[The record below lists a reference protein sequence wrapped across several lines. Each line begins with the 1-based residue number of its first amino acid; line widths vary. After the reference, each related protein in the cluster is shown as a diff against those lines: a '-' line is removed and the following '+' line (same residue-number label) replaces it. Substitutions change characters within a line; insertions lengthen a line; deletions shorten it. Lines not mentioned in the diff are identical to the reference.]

1 MATIT
6 GYTAARMQAIEDG
19 TVTTGLYDASGH
31 LILTKHDGTQI
42 DVGRTT
48 AATTAQSGIV
58 ELATNAET
66 QAGTDATRAI
76 TPAGLASL
84 SGYRVQIVSGV
95 SEAATPAAWPYGVS
109 LQSVTTGSGWSL
121 NSGTGTIVT
130 SSISSDYTVQEF
142 YSNTGSG
149 GSTKS
154 WQRSYTSAAGWSSW
168 AQRMLMVNLDPTAF
182 NQTTARGNY
191 PVGQSR
197 LYYTTANGTGWDF
210 SGTAGEIITYCESDN
225 TFGRQVFTAHVGGSS
240 TPFQWFR
247 TANAAG
253 GWTAWQKVITDPG
266 PWTTWTP
273 TWSTTSGLH
282 LPSFGNA
289 VVSFKAYKIARKV
302 DVQFDIAFGS
312 STNFGATP
320 ASTDNWTFS
329 LPAAWPASSTAPG
342 TFLGIGD
349 MYRDKTTLGFTRI
362 KLSGTTA
369 VSFGILS
376 TFVASALDSG
386 ASGHIGGDVDSIS
399 PWTWASGDVFRGAFT
414 YESAS

>member
-19 TVTTGLYDASGH
+19 TITTGLYDASGH
-31 LILTKHDGTQI
+31 LILTKHDGTQV

-84 SGYRVQIVSGV
+84 SGYRVQIVTGV
-95 SEAATPAAWPYGVS
+95 TEAATPAAWPYGVS

-130 SSISSDYTVQEF
+130 SSISSDYTIQEF
-142 YSNTGSG
+142 YSNTGTG

-154 WQRSYTSAAGWSSW
+154 WQRSYTSALGWSSW

-182 NQTTARGNY
+182 TQTTLRGNY

-210 SGTAGEIITYCESDN
+210 NGTAGEIITYCESDN
-225 TFGRQVFTAHVGGSS
+225 TFGRQVFTSHVGGSS

-266 PWTTWTP
+266 GWITWTP
-273 TWSTTSGLH
+273 TWTTSSGLH
-282 LPSFGNA
+282 TPSWGNTA
-289 VVSFKAYKIARKV
+289 PIFRAFKMGRRV
-302 DVQFDIAFGS
+302 EVQFDIVFGS
-312 STNFGATP
+312 TVNFGTTP
-320 ASTDNWTFS
+320 GTSDNWLFS
-329 LPAAWPASSTAPG
+329 LPAAWPAARADDCLGWADMYHDKYNFGLARCKTSSTT
-342 TFLGIGD
+342 TFGLGI
-349 MYRDKTTLGFTRI
+349 
-362 KLSGTTA
+362 
-369 VSFGILS
+369 
-376 TFVASALDSG
+376 ASAFTGSSSVTPAADND
-386 ASGHIGGDVDSIS
+386 IGGDVDSLS
-399 PWTWASGDVFRGAFT
+399 PFTWAVGDICRGTFT

>member
-95 SEAATPAAWPYGVS
+95 TEAATPAAWPYGVS

-121 NSGTGTIVT
+121 NSGVGTIVT

-142 YSNTGSG
+142 YSNSGTG

-154 WQRSYTSAAGWSSW
+154 WQRSYTSALGWSSW

-182 NQTTARGNY
+182 TQTTLRGNY

-225 TFGRQVFTAHVGGSS
+225 TFGRQIFTAHVGGSS

-253 GWTAWQKVITDPG
+253 GWTAWQKVVTDPG
-266 PWTTWTP
+266 AWIAYTP
-273 TWSTTSGLH
+273 TWTTSSGLH

-289 VVSFKAYKIARKV
+289 VLDCRSNKVGRRV
-302 DVQFDIAFGS
+302 DVRFEVTFGS
-312 STNFGATP
+312 TTNFGASAGTG
-320 ASTDNWTFS
+320 DNWDFS
-329 LPAAWPASSTAPG
+329 LPYAAARTGDSIGFVQLQQTNDIICMGRSRTVTSTTFRTGISSG
-342 TFLGIGD
+342 
-349 MYRDKTTLGFTRI
+349 MVN
-362 KLSGTTA
+362 A
-369 VSFGILS
+369 VAIANS
-376 TFVASALDSG
+376 
-386 ASGHIGGDVDSIS
+386 GDVDSLS
-399 PWTWASGDVFRGAFT
+399 PFTWASGNSFKGHFT